1 MSYKCVTVKQ
11 DIFDKAHIYIYI
23 PRCESSLDEVKT
35 WLIKVLYDFSELS
48 VSLLHSSLIAVKSN
62 LHDTSLATSH

>member
-1 MSYKCVTVKQ
+1 MTKS
-11 DIFDKAHIYIYI
+11 IYA

-62 LHDTSLATSH
+62 LHDTSLATFHRQIQATPSGNPYLDG

>member
-1 MSYKCVTVKQ
+1 MKQ
-11 DIFDKAHIYIYI
+11 DIFDKEHIYT

-62 LHDTSLATSH
+62 LHDTSLATFH